1 MSGHVYDLCLA
12 PEALKIAARSAV
24 ACWCP
29 DDADLT
35 LTRTGEWFTVQSS
48 AGRCSLQLK
57 SGQGAESRTEE
68 ITLTRSALHAAAR
81 WATAGEN
88 MADVC
93 LLVDDR
99 MLLVY
104 QGDDR
109 AGFDTGG
116 EPASDEYL
124 AVAPLDR

>member
-1 MSGHVYDLCLA
+1 
-12 PEALKIAARSAV
+12 
-24 ACWCP
+24 
-29 DDADLT
+29 
-35 LTRTGEWFTVQSS
+35 
-48 AGRCSLQLK
+48 
-57 SGQGAESRTEE
+57 
-68 ITLTRSALHAAAR
+68 
-81 WATAGEN
+81 
-88 MADVC
+88 
-93 LLVDDR
+93 